1 MALKCLSK
9 CVSSARRPGERARVT
24 ARPAHS
30 ASQRPALPSAH
41 AWQLHVAAI
50 LLRPLDRNGRGLCP
64 EELRKLLEGGG
75 GSRDLGA
82 AWRQRMACGRR
93 NLPSSTA
100 APMIVGLYGRTLGA
114 GRGLTAVPARPL
126 SCAAAPSDRDG
137 GRCWM
142 VAGVCALA
150 CDVCGVWCTVHG
162 HGARPQPMRGMRGG
176 AQLWE
181 RGARRGRGG
190 PPTGER

>member
-114 GRGLTAVPARPL
+114 GRGLTAVPHAHCPAPPRRLIGMEDGAGWSRAFARWPVT
-126 SCAAAPSDRDG
+126 C
-137 GRCWM
+137 
-142 VAGVCALA
+142 V
-150 CDVCGVWCTVHG
+150 VCGAQFMDMV
-162 HGARPQPMRGMRGG
+162 RGRSQCGECGGG